1 MQDKE
6 RCCGTCAY
14 TERYDGEFVCC
25 NEESENYALETA
37 YGDYCEEY
45 LEKEERG

>member
-6 RCCGTCAY
+6 RCCGTCVY
-14 TERYDGEFVCC
+14 TERYDGEFICF
-25 NEESENYALETA
+25 NEDSKAYALETE

-45 LEKEERG
+45 LEKEDN